1 MFTVSIG
8 ERNVLTNTNYHYCFT
23 TTNTTNTT
31 MTTSSNNLDGNDNNN
46 NNTNNRNTSA
56 AAAEA
61 AAASSTKRYHNL
73 QLLLKILTMIGLP
86 NPTTVT
92 DLSTDHEIILP
103 MVILLLITVV
113 LGIWF
118 VTLP

>member
-31 MTTSSNNLDGNDNNN
+31 MTTSSNNLDGNDNNY
-46 NNTNNRNTSA
+46 TNNRNTSA

>member
-1 MFTVSIG
+1 MFTVYID

-31 MTTSSNNLDGNDNNN
+31 MTTSSNNLDGNDN

>member
-46 NNTNNRNTSA
+46 TNNRNTSA

-86 NPTTVT
+86 NASTVT